1 MKVESYEKKD
11 GILQV
16 MLCAEAEEFREARR
30 RAYLEHT
37 DRYPVPGCAGG
48 LASLTDLENVYG
60 PAVLYDEALELAVPE
75 LFGNLL
81 KEKKIRIMGKPRMEH
96 LTFTPE
102 GGARFRVSSLR
113 NVVASGSI
121 ILTVAF
127 NSGNTGK
134 SLCSFWKLIN

>member
-60 PAVLYDEALELAVPE
+60 PAVLYDEALELAAQFPHE
-75 LFGNLL
+75 LFPFFVFHFCSLL
-81 KEKKIRIMGKPRMEH
+81 EFAFSFNRAAEEAALPRIFQADLPLQSRFF
-96 LTFTPE
+96 LS
-102 GGARFRVSSLR
+102 FRVLSAR
-113 NVVASGSI
+113 A
-121 ILTVAF
+121 TTFPA
-127 NSGNTGK
+127 
-134 SLCSFWKLIN
+134 